1 MKKTLIAI
9 SVLLSSVSCFAD
21 GGKTTAKA
29 DTSKPTIANVQTPI
43 ELGKQ
48 YATLPTNPSPD
59 KEVIE
64 FFSFNCPSCFRF
76 EIQHQGSQT
85 IGKALPEGVK
95 FRRYH
100 LEDFG
105 PLAKELAQA
114 WAVANV
120 LGIEDKASDALYN
133 AVQKDKTIKTADD
146 IKMVFEKLGISAEEF
161 DKTKD
166 NFLVKAFMAQQA
178 DAIKEMKPESIPTV
192 IVNRKF
198 YIVTNQLNRTSDEE
212 FINDYARVTAFVVG
226 LDPNV
231 KIKEK
236 SHSIKK

>member
-9 SVLLSSVSCFAD
+9 SILLSSVSCFAD
-21 GGKTTAKA
+21 EGKTTTKT
-29 DTSKPTIANVQTPI
+29 DESQTVSTNAPAPI

-48 YATLPTNPSPD
+48 YAALPTNPSPD

-76 EIQHQGSQT
+76 EIQNNGSQT
-85 IGKALPEGVK
+85 ISKALPEGFK
-95 FRRYH
+95 FKRYH
-100 LEDFG
+100 LENFG
-105 PLAKELAQA
+105 LLAKELSQA

-120 LGIEDKASDALYN
+120 LGIQDKASDALYN

-146 IKMVFEKLGISAEEF
+146 IKAVFEKLGISAEVY

-166 NFLVKAFMAQQA
+166 SFLVKAFMAQQS
-178 DAIKEMKPESIPTV
+178 DAIREMKPESIPTV

-198 YIVTNQLNRTSDEE
+198 FIIANQLNLTSDTA
-212 FINDYARVTAFVVG
+212 FIQDYARVTSFVAG
-226 LDPNV
+226 LDPNA
-231 KIKEK
+231 KIEEK
-236 SHSIKK
+236 TDSNKK